1 MESEGILCNQI
12 IGGLFGYLSEKDV
25 FEAFFKKALA
35 RRLLAGKSS
44 SNDLEKAVLAR
55 LKAECGATF
64 TAKLEGMFTDMDLAA
79 ATMADYTAY
88 LSSNITAVIE
98 EEGGNAAYGPLIV
111 LSSSSSAAVSA
122 EMMSVTLLTVGHW
135 PAPPSHMDSLIS
147 TLTLPSELA
156 RCMKSFESFYNSR
169 FQGRRLTWAWALH
182 RCVLTGHFKKGKR
195 DLDCSLPQ
203 ALVLR
208 AFNVSSSMT
217 MSQLRQVTNLQANE
231 GIDELKLALAAM
243 VAAKVLV
250 KDTNGEESYGIND
263 NFNPRL
269 YRVKLPTA
277 SARETSTSSNTG
289 NNEEETR
296 QTMEEVFRDR
306 AYAVDAAIVRVMKA
320 RRRMGH
326 AALIGE
332 VLTQLR
338 FPAANADVK
347 KRVEALIEREY
358 LERDPEDTTAYR
370 YLA

>member
-1 MESEGILCNQI
+1 MRG
-12 IGGLFGYLSEKDV
+12 
-25 FEAFFKKALA
+25 
-35 RRLLAGKSS
+35 
-44 SNDLEKAVLAR
+44 DL
-55 LKAECGATF
+55 
-64 TAKLEGMFTDMDLAA
+64 TAKLEGMFSDMDLAT
-79 ATMADYTAY
+79 ATMNDYTAY
-88 LSSNITAVIE
+88 LSS
-98 EEGGNAAYGPLIV
+98 
-111 LSSSSSAAVSA
+111 LSSSSSSSSSTA
-122 EMMSVTLLTVGHW
+122 EQQVEETGNAGYGPSSSSSSSSSSGSSVAQQDMIVMTVTLLTVGHW
-135 PAPPSHMDSLIS
+135 PAPPSHMDSL
-147 TLTLPSELA
+147 LTAMALPCELS
-156 RCMKSFESFYNSR
+156 RCMKSFEAFYNNR
-169 FQGRRLTWAWALH
+169 FQGRRLTWTWALH

-208 AFNVSSSMT
+208 AFNVNERMT
-217 MSQLRQVTNLQANE
+217 VSQLRSITNLHINE

-250 KDTNGEESYGIND
+250 KDGGNEESYAIND

-277 SARETSTSSNTG
+277 STKDSSSSGNGTG
-289 NNEEETR
+289 NNEEESR
-296 QTMEEVFRDR
+296 QQTMEEVFRDR